1 MFMKKEMMLT
11 ICLLLFSCIAY
22 SQNFSYDYD
31 ANGNRIIR
39 ETIVLSTKMAHS
51 ENPNDS
57 IDEPIQKVIEK
68 DNIKIYPNPTQGN
81 LKVELNTS
89 VSIDKIQID
98 IINIKGQLVYNT
110 KEKLDSYIINLTSEP
125 KGAYILIMQVNDKK
139 YEWKIIKE

>member
-1 MFMKKEMMLT
+1 MKKEMMLT

-22 SQNFSYDYD
+22 SQTNFSYDYD

-57 IDEPIQKVIEK
+57 INEPIQKVIEK

-98 IINIKGQLVYNT
+98 IVNIKGQLVYNT